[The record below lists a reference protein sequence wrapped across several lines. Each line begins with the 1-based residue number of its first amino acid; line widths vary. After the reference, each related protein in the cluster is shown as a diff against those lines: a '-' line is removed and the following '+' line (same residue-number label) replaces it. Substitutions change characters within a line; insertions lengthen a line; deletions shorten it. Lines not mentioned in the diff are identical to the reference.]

1 MNRLARRLGTVATAA
16 LMATPALAIPA
27 TSASAAV
34 PAISSQAFGMHWMTN
49 GPYPSS
55 MPFSVARIWG
65 GGAPTWAQLEPTG
78 PTPHYTYSTDLLG
91 NTTQTQDGWNP
102 AVWDNT
108 ALAKL
113 DSMVDTFRSHG
124 VDPMITLGMT
134 PGWAANGCNHVDSS
148 GHDWGV
154 ETCAPVQTA
163 ADGSDPWAAYV
174 TFLANRYSGKV
185 HYFELWNEPSLR
197 NGYNDDIGRLAAMQN
212 QAYGILHSFG
222 DKLVSPSIPFTNG
235 NGGSTAPG
243 LSWMGSFFSQSGGKS
258 FDITGLHLYPNDP
271 SVKGGY
277 GPEWSFNTALA
288 GAKKVL
294 AQYGVNHPI
303 WNTEMNVGRI
313 PAGTTV
319 GSGATGAAVV
329 ARTFILTT
337 QFKIARTMWYAAD
350 DRQWGGTWL
359 ENSNY
364 SLSTAG
370 YAYRTVRNL
379 LVGKAPLGCARTTV
393 GTNKWKYTCKFGTT
407 KGHKT
412 LLAVWTTGAKYVLK
426 APSGVKAYYTVTG
439 AKHATAAGK
448 KFTIT
453 HTPVYFYG
461 SFK

>member
-34 PAISSQAFGMHWMTN
+34 PAISAQAFGMHWMTN
-49 GPYPSS
+49 GPYPS
-55 MPFSVARIWG
+55 MPFAAARIWG
-65 GGAPTWAQLEPTG
+65 GGAPTWAQLQPAG
-78 PTPHYTYSTDLLG
+78 PTPVYSDPDILG
-91 NTTQTQDGWNP
+91 NRTQTGWTK
-102 AVWDNT
+102 AGWDSN

-134 PGWAANGCNHVDSS
+134 PDWASDGCNHVAD
-148 GHDWGV
+148 GTDWGSQ
-154 ETCAPVQTA
+154 TCAPVATA
-163 ADGSDPWAAYV
+163 ADNSDPWADYV
-174 TFLANRYSGKV
+174 TFLAQRYQGRVK
-185 HYFELWNEPSLR
+185 YFELWNEPSLH
-197 NGYNDDIGRLAAMQN
+197 NGYNDSVARLAAMQN

-222 DKLVSPSIPFTNG
+222 AQLVSPSIPFTNG
-235 NGGSTAPG
+235 SYGSTTPG
-243 LSWMGSFFSQSGGKS
+243 LNWLKSFLSQPGGKS

-294 AQYGVNHPI
+294 SSYGVYHPI

-313 PAGTTV
+313 PAHTTV
-319 GSGATGAAVV
+319 GSGAAGAAVV

-337 QFKIARTMWYAAD
+337 QNKIARTMWYAAD
-350 DRQWGGTWL
+350 DRAWGGTWL

-364 SLSTAG
+364 TLSTAG

-379 LVGKAPLGCARTTV
+379 LVGKAALGCVRTTV

-412 LLAVWTTGAKYVLK
+412 LLAVWTTGGNYALK
-426 APSGVKAYYTVTG
+426 APAGTKAYYTVTG
-439 AKHATAAGK
+439 AKHAAAAGK
-448 KFTIT
+448 KFTVT

>member
-16 LMATPALAIPA
+16 LIAAPALAIPA
-27 TSASAAV
+27 TSAQAAV
-34 PAISSQAFGMHWMTN
+34 PAVSAQAFGMHWMSN

-65 GGAPTWAQLEPTG
+65 GAAPTWAQLQPNG
-78 PTPHYTYSTDLLG
+78 PTPHYTYGTDILG
-91 NTTQTQDGWNP
+91 NPTQTQDGWN
-102 AVWDNT
+102 AAAWDDT
-108 ALAKL
+108 ALGKL
-113 DSMVDTFRSHG
+113 DSMVNTFRSHG

-134 PGWAANGCNHVDSS
+134 PDWASDGCNHVAD
-148 GHDWGV
+148 GYDWGSQ
-154 ETCAPVQTA
+154 TCAPVTSA
-163 ADGSDPWAAYV
+163 VDGSDPWAAYV
-174 TFLANRYSGKV
+174 TFLANRYAGKV
-185 HYFELWNEPSLR
+185 RYFELWNEPSLH

-222 DKLVSPSIPFTNG
+222 DQLVSPSIPFTNG
-235 NGGSTAPG
+235 AGGSTTPG
-243 LSWMGSFFSQSGGKS
+243 LNWMATFLSQSGGKS

-294 AQYGVNHPI
+294 SQFGVNRPI

-313 PAGTTV
+313 PAHTTV
-319 GSGATGAAVV
+319 GSGAAGAAVV

-337 QFKIARTMWYAAD
+337 QNKIARTMWYAAD
-350 DRQWGGTWL
+350 DRAWGGTWL

-370 YAYRTVRNL
+370 YAFKTVRNL

-393 GTNKWKYTCKFGTT
+393 GANKWKYTCKFGTT
-407 KGHKT
+407 SGRKT
-412 LLAVWTTGAKYVLK
+412 LLAVWTTGANYALK
-426 APSGVKAYYTVTG
+426 APAGTKAYYTVTG
-439 AKHATAAGK
+439 AKHATSAGK